1 MQFVVAGL
9 FRADA
14 EAEREAIHEAFNEH
28 LAQRAARTH
37 FGGPLYDETGRR
49 TGVLLILEASDW
61 ATARHFLA
69 QSPYQAAGLYDW
81 TLVSE
86 IRPEVGRFA

>member
-1 MQFVVAGL
+1 MQFVVAGR
-9 FRADA
+9 FRPDA
-14 EAEREAIHEAFNEH
+14 EAEREAIHQAFNEH
-28 LAQRAARTH
+28 LGQRAARTH

-49 TGVLLILEASDW
+49 SGVLLIVEAADW
-61 ATARHFLA
+61 TIARHFLA
-69 QSPYQAAGLYDW
+69 QSPYQQAGLYDW